1 MASGLPSVHKSTID
15 DHMPT
20 VVMPTQCYM
29 VKEKKLRDS
38 MYLSFHIFVVHYT
51 YTLFKNHSVSVASV
65 SAWVAF
71 HLLTVIFCSE
81 HISRFFL
88 KKGVKKDSKLALLGS
103 FKMSK
108 QTLYL
113 AYGFQNIRDI
123 YQTQL

>member
-1 MASGLPSVHKSTID
+1 
-15 DHMPT
+15 
-20 VVMPTQCYM
+20 
-29 VKEKKLRDS
+29 

-113 AYGFQNIRDI
+113 AYGFQNIRDV
-123 YQTQL
+123 YQTQLSRQTKKLQQELKINTKIFSLKQHLVDIP